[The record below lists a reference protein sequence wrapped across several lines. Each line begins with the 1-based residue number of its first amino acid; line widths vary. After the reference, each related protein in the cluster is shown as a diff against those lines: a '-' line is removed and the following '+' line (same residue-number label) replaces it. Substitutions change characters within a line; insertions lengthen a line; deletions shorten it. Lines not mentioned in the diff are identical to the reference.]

1 MPTIMPNE
9 GAWKPNSALN
19 IISQTIGSPC
29 LLSTFFNQYHIFH
42 TALYLTDFQPFTKLR
57 FLPKESGSFPSL
69 NSDFPLTKVPLY
81 PN

>member
-19 IISQTIGSPC
+19 IISQTIGSLC

-42 TALYLTDFQPFTKLR
+42 TALYLIDFQPFTKLR
-57 FLPKESGSFPSL
+57 FWPKESGSFPSL
-69 NSDFPLTKVPLY
+69 NSDFTLSKVPL
-81 PN
+81 